1 MFVQGMP
8 IAGFI
13 RTMKIDV
20 NRNDDMRYW
29 SERLGVSRAHLAAAI
44 AAAGPKV
51 DDVEAWIRSTRRS
64 PRDPVRQHA
73 RRKVAF
79 HSFD

>member
-1 MFVQGMP
+1 
-8 IAGFI
+8 
-13 RTMKIDV
+13 MKIDV
-20 NRNDDMRYW
+20 NRKDDVRYW
-29 SERLGVSRAHLAAAI
+29 AERLGVSRAHLAAAI

-64 PRDPVRQHA
+64 PREPVRQHA
-73 RRKVAF
+73 RRKLAF